1 MIFEALL
8 KGRLSVPSPS
18 RIFSPPLILPQHN
31 FVHMK
36 LLTMATFQVPYVTS
50 NTSSW
55 GPPDSKD
62 DSSTTIASGNAA
74 NAPVSRFAQ
83 LPYAPFGRSDRLGR
97 CADFTTSAYARTGD
111 ATAGYFRNRTTRND
125 ANKNLEFQYKVDS
138 EEAKEFQLVDSSNVR
153 AAGVQ
158 SGAPSGQ
165 KRFVPQARRRA
176 QNAARLRQLN
186 ARRDAASGGNTGVG
200 RYNQPQ
206 RTRPGRGGP
215 GGRGGGGGRGG
226 RGGQWRDR
234 IDRQASVSVRPDWRR
249 VEDIDLGKLSKGTSP
264 LSGLVD
270 NTPPKSVEDLLFAGF
285 LDQYNDQYD
294 KVSTRTPAPL
304 KRVETKEFYPVT
316 TTDDPVIEKLAIEG
330 KGTVFATDAI
340 LAHLMTCPRSIYP
353 WDIGTSCVLLFIVCN

>member
-1 MIFEALL
+1 
-8 KGRLSVPSPS
+8 
-18 RIFSPPLILPQHN
+18 
-31 FVHMK
+31 
-36 LLTMATFQVPYVTS
+36 MATFQVPYVTS

-353 WDIGTSCVLLFIVCN
+353 WDIGKCCVFFYSLSVFNIVNYCVVDSQTPLHLLTFSFHSGAKITHRCTLLRQA

>member
-1 MIFEALL
+1 
-8 KGRLSVPSPS
+8 
-18 RIFSPPLILPQHN
+18 
-31 FVHMK
+31 
-36 LLTMATFQVPYVTS
+36 MATFNVPYVTT

-55 GPPDSKD
+55 GPPAKSDES
-62 DSSTTIASGNAA
+62 NP
-74 NAPVSRFAQ
+74 NAPVSRFAS

-97 CADFTTSAYARTGD
+97 CADFTTQSFARTGD
-111 ATAGYFRNRTTRND
+111 ATAGYFRGRTTRND

-153 AAGVQ
+153 AAGAQ
-158 SGAPSGQ
+158 GGAGGGG
-165 KRFVPQARRRA
+165 KRFVPQARKRA

-186 ARRDAASGGNTGVG
+186 ARRENNQNVGGVG
-200 RYNQPQ
+200 RFNQPQ
-206 RTRPGRGGP
+206 RTRA
-215 GGRGGGGGRGG
+215 GGRGGRGGRGPGGRGG

-264 LSGLVD
+264 LSNLVD
-270 NTPPKSVEDLLFAGF
+270 NSSPRGVEDLAFAGF

-316 TTDDPVIEKLAIEG
+316 TTDDPVIEKLAIDG

-340 LAHLMTCPRSIYP
+340 ISHLMTCARSIYP
-353 WDIGTSCVLLFIVCN
+353 WDIGKRSCSESCCCY